1 MKFKSKSLEIGRIK
15 VKLSP
20 KEPILGSFKKE
31 KLHNISSNRFWSGFW
46 FLKELSRLSLELF
59 VQWKTL

>member
-20 KEPILGSFKKE
+20 KEPPNKIYNMLIQDF
-31 KLHNISSNRFWSGFW
+31 RFFQ
-46 FLKELSRLSLELF
+46 KR
-59 VQWKTL
+59 KTA